1 MSLKTEGLDN
11 YGRIMKSGYDEESF
25 RNLEAVLA
33 QAKAE
38 SLQQQSSGR
47 IDRRGSLKKGG
58 MVGGGGGGS
67 MIESFRNLDAAL
79 RQAEQNSLSEL
90 SYNHTDTSNTT
101 SQLYEAINGLDDDTA
116 RAIQQSLN
124 NDTDKNMFESFR
136 NLSGELGQAKHN
148 SLSDMGQEFESF
160 RNLDEAMAM
169 AMKMS
174 LDDQKKEQKKIM
186 EKVQE
191 EEDSDSCSESSKSS
205 SSESMDLH
213 EALSSSR
220 DKKGD
225 ITKSTFHT
233 RANNSSG
240 RVVHVNEAAP
250 DLERLAHRH
259 ANRRFEENRRGAGEG
274 ESTPSSRRR
283 SSRARETTRR
293 LSASMSE
300 MPDAPT
306 AASSVG
312 HNTFTASCAVANDKE
327 GGDVNGEKPP
337 RKSSINRRRSSS
349 ERIGNIGHSFTAA
362 LGAAATSGRDVVRRS
377 SSTSSNITDEDK
389 AKAASASSVHYSSG
403 RRTSALL
410 GEQMKD
416 ELTPKERRKKKSS
429 SSKKKGLFGGIGK
442 KK

>member
-1 MSLKTEGLDN
+1 
-11 YGRIMKSGYDEESF
+11 
-25 RNLEAVLA
+25 
-33 QAKAE
+33 
-38 SLQQQSSGR
+38 
-47 IDRRGSLKKGG
+47 
-58 MVGGGGGGS
+58 
-67 MIESFRNLDAAL
+67 
-79 RQAEQNSLSEL
+79 
-90 SYNHTDTSNTT
+90 
-101 SQLYEAINGLDDDTA
+101 
-116 RAIQQSLN
+116 
-124 NDTDKNMFESFR
+124 
-136 NLSGELGQAKHN
+136 
-148 SLSDMGQEFESF
+148 
-160 RNLDEAMAM
+160 M

-191 EEDSDSCSESSKSS
+191 EEDSDSSSESSESS

-220 DKKGD
+220 DEKGD

-250 DLERLAHRH
+250 DLERLARRH
-259 ANRRFEENRRGAGEG
+259 ANRRFEENRRAGAGEG
-274 ESTPSSRRR
+274 EITPSSRRR

-403 RRTSALL
+403 RRTAALL
-410 GEQMKD
+410 EEQMKD

>member
-1 MSLKTEGLDN
+1 
-11 YGRIMKSGYDEESF
+11 
-25 RNLEAVLA
+25 
-33 QAKAE
+33 
-38 SLQQQSSGR
+38 
-47 IDRRGSLKKGG
+47 
-58 MVGGGGGGS
+58 
-67 MIESFRNLDAAL
+67 
-79 RQAEQNSLSEL
+79 
-90 SYNHTDTSNTT
+90 
-101 SQLYEAINGLDDDTA
+101 
-116 RAIQQSLN
+116 
-124 NDTDKNMFESFR
+124 
-136 NLSGELGQAKHN
+136 
-148 SLSDMGQEFESF
+148 
-160 RNLDEAMAM
+160 MAM

-191 EEDSDSCSESSKSS
+191 EEDSDSYSESSGSS

-250 DLERLAHRH
+250 DLERLARRH
-259 ANRRFEENRRGAGEG
+259 ANRRFEENRRAGAGEG

-312 HNTFTASCAVANDKE
+312 DNTFTASCAVANDKE

-389 AKAASASSVHYSSG
+389 AKATAASASSVHYSSG

-410 GEQMKD
+410 EEQMKD